1 MTGDAMEAWKEDQ
14 LNVLMGRV
22 NMGILETDEQ
32 LWDLF
37 EADFRQ
43 AFTNTHKAQDA
54 QCDLQSIRQK
64 DNLDSYISEFKRV
77 ARDTGVPLNDIGTI
91 TLFKKGLKKGLLDN
105 IIDSDVYN
113 PLAAPWTFDRWAQEA
128 VKQHGKW
135 KEKNAFHE
143 SFHTGLYKM
152 FGVKNQNQ
160 KWTTSQGGH
169 HMDVDAVCTT
179 NHSEEKKAELMKGNQ
194 CFYCEIKGHHAKD
207 CCKKAADRAKQSSGS
222 TAPRVTATL
231 TPDELTKFIKDNMG
245 NFEEDTKI
253 SIIEALMPKDFV
265 QGPN

>member
-1 MTGDAMEAWKEDQ
+1 
-14 LNVLMGRV
+14 L
-22 NMGILETDEQ
+22 
-32 LWDLF
+32 
-37 EADFRQ
+37 
-43 AFTNTHKAQDA
+43 
-54 QCDLQSIRQK
+54 
-64 DNLDSYISEFKRV
+64 EFKRV
-77 ARDTGVPLNDIGTI
+77 ARDAGVPLNNIGTI

-105 IIDSDVYN
+105 IIDSDVYD
-113 PLAAPWTFDRWAQEA
+113 PLAAPWTFDRWTKEA

-135 KEKNAFHE
+135 KKKNAFHD
-143 SFHTGLYKM
+143 SFCSGLYKT

-160 KWTTSQGGH
+160 KQTTSQGGH
-169 HMDVDAVCTT
+169 HMDVDAVRTT

-194 CFYCEIKGHHAKD
+194 CFYCEIKGHCAKD
-207 CCKKAADRAKQSSGS
+207 CRKKAADCAKQSSRGTIPRA
-222 TAPRVTATL
+222 TATTL